1 MNRLAMLALA
11 GSTAFALPAFAQAP
25 AAPAPAAPPA
35 AAAAPAAAPG
45 IYCGGPAAANTLVP
59 ANDVSQCEVHKVIA
73 DAANSMQYLR
83 NRQLLFGIQPRNVM
97 VGIGTV
103 VDIENPAAPTLQ
115 NARWE
120 YAPDFRLNAARW
132 DIRPGGKITD
142 YATANTADRIIH
154 VVKGDKAW
162 DEKGAPGLNPTDV
175 TAANLVTLRRTMLF
189 VSPHAIIRAAGF
201 TSKGLCPTGGTVAA
215 PAKCPDNKVS
225 VEGNKTINLTLYG
238 VNYKVTLDAQN
249 RPGTIETTVNGMPLV
264 ATYTGWRDGKGMSGG
279 KNPGAEL
286 VGTNR
291 GDTLDELAFATD
303 VLDKYRY
310 GTYYPGRIVETLG
323 GKTVLDVTIMAGYTN
338 KYVVF
343 PDPAVVRAAG
353 PVPK

>member
-1 MNRLAMLALA
+1 MKRLAMLVMAGSTALA
-11 GSTAFALPAFAQAP
+11 GSAFAAAP
-25 AAPAPAAPPA
+25 AAPAAPPA
-35 AAAAPAAAPG
+35 AAAAPAAPAG
-45 IYCGGPAAANTLVP
+45 VYCGGPAAANTLVP
-59 ANDVSQCEVHKVIA
+59 ANDVSQCEVNKVIA
-73 DAANSMQYLR
+73 DAANAMQLLR
-83 NRQLLFGIQPRNVM
+83 NRQLLFGVQPRTVM

-103 VDIENPAAPTLQ
+103 VDIENPNAPTLQ

-120 YAPDFRLNAARW
+120 YAPDFRQAAVRW
-132 DIRPGGKITD
+132 DIRPAGKITD
-142 YATANTADRIIH
+142 YATAASADRIIH

-162 DEKGAPGLNPTDV
+162 DEKMAPGLNPTDV
-175 TAANLVTLRRTMLF
+175 TAANTIALRKTLVW

-225 VEGNKTINLTLYG
+225 VEGTKTINLTLYG
-238 VNYKVTLDAQN
+238 SNYKVTLDAQN

-264 ATYTGWRDGKGMSGG
+264 TTYTNWRDGKGMSGG

-286 VGTNR
+286 VGTNK

-310 GTYYPGRIVETLG
+310 GTYYPGTIKQTLG

-353 PVPK
+353 AVPK